1 MRLLVDG
8 TLWRRFPPLPA
19 AWSRVGAQTAVA
31 VTGQNAK
38 HVLFGSRNVHT
49 GPRVVLCRK
58 SAGGADARTFLSE
71 LRRRSRK
78 APTIWLLL
86 DRAPAHTDG
95 KTLRRAAELSIELVW
110 LPKQWSELN
119 AMDQLWKHVKRDAL
133 ANRRT
138 RTIDASADRACAHIL
153 AMNRHERLRQ
163 AGVLSGAFWL
173 AKGGQRQ

>member
-8 TLWRRFPPLPA
+8 TLLRRFPPLPA
-19 AWSRVGAQTAVA
+19 AWSRVGAQAAVA

-38 HVLFGSRNVHT
+38 RVLFGSRNVHT

-95 KTLRRAAELSIELVW
+95 KTLRRAAELSIALVW
-110 LPKQWSELN
+110 LPKPWSELN
-119 AMDQLWKHVKRDAL
+119 AMDQLWKELKRLIAANRQAVRIEAL
-133 ANRRT
+133 AEDAADWVRT
-138 RTIDASADRACAHIL
+138 LSRQEA
-153 AMNRHERLRQ
+153 LRK
-163 AGVLSGAFWL
+163 AGLLSPNFWL
-173 AKGGQRQ
+173 KNLL